1 MVFKKL
7 IPQKL
12 IELRKIFSYS
22 QEEMAKTLWVD
33 RVVYGNIESWK
44 REIKVEELKK
54 LADFFQIQI
63 EYFFSESLKVA
74 DYKINKEEK
83 DDVRISIPE
92 VKIDKFKEVLLYIL
106 DKIWAKPNFCV
117 TVLHKILYFCDFDY
131 YETYEEFFVG
141 GKYIKNDFWPTS
153 KELIKIVSDMK
164 NHKEIDIEKKKFSS
178 GNEGIVYKPLRKADL
193 TKITGA
199 EKEVLDNVLSRLW
212 DMSSNKIKEYSHGD
226 LPWYMTPDKKEI
238 PYESVFYRTA
248 QYSVRDYPE
257 END

>member
-106 DKIWAKPNFCV
+106 DKIWAKPNFCE

-248 QYSVRDYPE
+248 
-257 END
+257 

>member
-106 DKIWAKPNFCV
+106 DKIWAKPNFCE

-164 NHKEIDIEKKKFSS
+164 NHKEIDIEKRSFRVVMK
-178 GNEGIVYKPLRKADL
+178 
-193 TKITGA
+193 
-199 EKEVLDNVLSRLW
+199 VLSTNHWEKQILL
-212 DMSSNKIKEYSHGD
+212 K
-226 LPWYMTPDKKEI
+226 LLVQKKRFWIMYCQDCEI
-238 PYESVFYRTA
+238 WVQTK
-248 QYSVRDYPE
+248 
-257 END
+257 

>member
-106 DKIWAKPNFCV
+106 DKIWAKPNFCE

>member
-106 DKIWAKPNFCV
+106 DKIWAKPNFC
-117 TVLHKILYFCDFDY
+117 
-131 YETYEEFFVG
+131 ETIMVPST
-141 GKYIKNDFWPTS
+141 GK
-153 KELIKIVSDMK
+153 
-164 NHKEIDIEKKKFSS
+164 
-178 GNEGIVYKPLRKADL
+178 VYK
-193 TKITGA
+193 
-199 EKEVLDNVLSRLW
+199 
-212 DMSSNKIKEYSHGD
+212 
-226 LPWYMTPDKKEI
+226 
-238 PYESVFYRTA
+238 
-248 QYSVRDYPE
+248 
-257 END
+257 EN